1 MNSLFLHQ
9 SRSTVTAARCLS
21 ARHLARCARN
31 GGRMF
36 HHTALDYIRWHEP
49 SAPQQRATIMPFSSN
64 GSIASIHYK
73 PFSSLA
79 ADYDDQDDDELLL
92 PTKHSSKLPPK
103 VCHPSL
109 LRSEVESLFDAPIGS
124 LITYQP
130 PEKKHQLRTVQEE
143 IEHAYYASD
152 AVVQRVEYL
161 LRGLNAQ
168 VSKDSYVAKAISRGA
183 MTTDSGEGENKLSRQ
198 ECFRAMIDL
207 IDRMDEEGQVFVEMR
222 KRVRSQL
229 EGVSS
234 QTSTDGSSSSSSDSS
249 DDEDDDV
256 DEESI
261 KKFTQYT
268 EDRMR
273 TAGFST
279 SDKTSHTFGSSSPV
293 SSDDDS
299 NANEIQLN
307 PEDYQ
312 FGAPPGLTVHM
323 YDLLLDALACLCK
336 EQYSTNGPADVDLV
350 EIMGE
355 ESPPE
360 FAKEILDAVLNTHWM
375 DGGDIGLGSAADASN
390 ALNKI
395 AQGIGVGAG
404 TGAGSLA
411 HYTAMKFDV
420 RTCPTP
426 MTFNAVLRIA
436 AEFDYKAHAKMVE
449 NAKILSGSSLKRT
462 KNDEKQLNMEQ
473 ERLRDITIDA
483 AFSTF
488 TRMKHCAA
496 MTLRSIRNA
505 TKNATSRSALKR
517 QAKML
522 ELGKT
527 SNKSRDIISGRNSA
541 TYSYLIQT
549 VKNCVP
555 ASISRGNIA
564 FALYHK
570 ACVQEGVMD
579 SALVKTMM
587 GIGGY
592 NDDENNHNDYTNN
605 AETSAPPPPISNGP
619 LFDKFMQ
626 QELGSG
632 LAVALEKGRQL
643 RQDRNYKLRRH
654 VEWDDTY

>member
-1 MNSLFLHQ
+1 MSSLLLRQ
-9 SRSTVTAARCLS
+9 SRATVSAARCIS
-21 ARHLARCARN
+21 TGHLTRCAR
-31 GGRMF
+31 GSGRMV
-36 HHTALDYIRWHEP
+36 HHTALDYNRWHE
-49 SAPQQRATIMPFSSN
+49 SSTLRQRATIAPFSSN
-64 GSIASIHYK
+64 GYISSVHCS
-73 PFSSLA
+73 PFSSLV
-79 ADYDDQDDDELLL
+79 ADYEDQDDDEPVL
-92 PTKHSSKLPPK
+92 PTRHSSKLPPK

-109 LRSEVESLFDAPIGS
+109 LRSEVESLFNAPIGS

-130 PEKKHQLRTVQEE
+130 HEKKHQLRSVQEE

-168 VSKDSYVAKAISRGA
+168 VSNESYVTKAVSQGVMA
-183 MTTDSGEGENKLSRQ
+183 MDAGNGENTLSRQ
-198 ECFRAMIDL
+198 ECFRVMMDL
-207 IDRMDEEGQVFVEMR
+207 INRMDEEGQAFVEMR

-234 QTSTDGSSSSSSDSS
+234 RTSSDGSSSSSSDSS

-256 DEESI
+256 DEESLN
-261 KKFTQYT
+261 KFTQYT

-273 TAGFST
+273 SAGFST
-279 SDKTSHTFGSSSPV
+279 RDKSSSTSGTNPV
-293 SSDDDS
+293 SSDEDS
-299 NANEIQLN
+299 NDEEIQLN

-336 EQYSTNGPADVDLV
+336 EQYSPNGPGDVDL
-350 EIMGE
+350 IDLMGE

-360 FAKEILDAVLNTHWM
+360 FAKDILDGVLNTHWM
-375 DGGDIGLGSAADASN
+375 DGGDIGLGSAADANN

-436 AEFDYKAHAKMVE
+436 AEFDYKAHATMVE
-449 NAKILSGSSLKRT
+449 NAKVLSGTSLKRT
-462 KNDEKQLNMEQ
+462 KNDEKQLKMEQ

-496 MTLRSIRNA
+496 MTLRSIKNS

-527 SNKSRDIISGRNSA
+527 STKSRDIISGRNSA
-541 TYSYLIQT
+541 TYSYLLQT

-564 FALYHK
+564 FGLYHK

-579 SALVKTMM
+579 YALVKTMM
-587 GIGGY
+587 GMGGY
-592 NDDENNHNDYTNN
+592 NNDEISDGDGTKTG
-605 AETSAPPPPISNGP
+605 EITAPPPPISNGP
-619 LFDKFMQ
+619 LFDNFMQ
-626 QELGSG
+626 QELGTG
-632 LAVALEKGRQL
+632 AAVALEKGRQL

-654 VEWDDTY
+654 VDWDDTY